1 MNISS
6 GTLLWVSVQPLI
18 RLLLNVGCGFV
29 MAKLGILSPACC
41 TRYRSDCTC
50 EGIAFPMLMFSKI
63 IPVFNSQ
70 NISALGP
77 LVLVAL
83 TYETIGITLS
93 WLIKQIFWVP
103 HRFRYGILIAGGWAN
118 VGDIPTSVVMT
129 LMASAPFNG
138 TQDEN
143 LAVAYLA
150 AFLLVFCVTLFTFG
164 AVRWL
169 ETDFDGPDI
178 EDEEIQAQ
186 LRLKQKRVIGSL
198 ARLGTWMLCRRS
210 KRTTPGGADSDLEAC
225 ETVISTEENIHS
237 ENATSVPTALGT
249 EGKKENLET
258 TAKIRVPATRRILR
272 GFCNAVRSASSPP
285 SLSIVISFIISVV
298 PTLKALFV
306 AGVPGVNMPSAPDGQ
321 PPLAFLLDTAT
332 FIGAASVPIG
342 LMTLGSAIARLEIPS
357 GSWRKFPLASIG
369 ALATARLVVM
379 PILGVLICQGLTHVG
394 FISAEDKVLRFVCI
408 FFSCLPT
415 ATTQVYLTQVYSG
428 TGTAGHLSAYLIPQY
443 ILMIGT
449 MTGLTAYTLRLL
461 FG

>member
-1 MNISS
+1 MPLTHGHSLLERSS
-6 GTLLWVSVQPLI
+6 GFLFNPL
-18 RLLLNVGCGFV
+18 
-29 MAKLGILSPACC
+29 
-41 TRYRSDCTC
+41 Y
-50 EGIAFPMLMFSKI
+50 GIALPMLMFSKI
-63 IPVFNSQ
+63 VPAFSSQ

-83 TYETIGITLS
+83 SYEAIGIALS

-103 HRFRYGILIAGGWAN
+103 HRFRYGIIIAGGWAN

-150 AFLLVFCVTLFTFG
+150 VFLLVFCVTLFTFG
-164 AVRWL
+164 IVKWL
-169 ETDFDGPDI
+169 EVDFEGPDV
-178 EDEEIQAQ
+178 EDEEVRAK
-186 LRLKQKRVIGSL
+186 LVLKRKTMVSGL
-198 ARLGTWMLCRRS
+198 ARLLGRLLCYRS
-210 KRTTPGGADSDLEAC
+210 ERVAPGGAGSDVEAC
-225 ETVISTEENIHS
+225 ETVTSTKENTTSDNAISDP
-237 ENATSVPTALGT
+237 ATL
-249 EGKKENLET
+249 EYDDKKERSET
-258 TAKIRVPATRRILR
+258 ATVNTCPNKKADIS
-272 GFCNAVRSASSPP
+272 AVS
-285 SLSIVISFIISVV
+285 
-298 PTLKALFV
+298 ALFV
-306 AGVPGVNMPSAPDGQ
+306 ADVPGVNMPPAPDGQ
-321 PPLAFLLDTAT
+321 PPLAFLLNTAT
-332 FIGAASVPIG
+332 FIGACIS
-342 LMTLGSAIARLEIPS
+342 RLEIPS

-369 ALATARLVVM
+369 ALAAARLLVM
-379 PILGVLICQGLTHVG
+379 PILGVLISQGLTRIG
-394 FISAEDKVLRFVCI
+394 LINTEDKVLRFVCI